1 MRYNTRGGYPGRG
14 YQERRKTRK
23 VLLIILVAILVA
35 AAVLVG
41 LMAYMAKAKAQQE
54 AVQQDTRLLGIA
66 CMEQGDYREALEQ
79 FAAAYG
85 EKEEKLSNFQIDINL
100 YMAECHQKLEEYD
113 TAMSLYDEILAQ
125 EDNAGAYFQ
134 RGTLRLAM
142 GKELAA
148 IEDYNKAAEME
159 DEEFDL
165 YFAMYDILTY
175 YGKEDAAFDLLSRAL
190 EIKAK
195 DTEASYKH
203 GQIYYIL
210 GQMDEAIKVLSKI
223 VEDEVEAEYL
233 LFLSYDSKGDE
244 EKALGH
250 MESFLERSQNG
261 TSTQLYEIGCRML
274 ELKRYED
281 AEALFEQALGLD
293 KVPNQ
298 QEIMKK
304 LVITHE
310 QTMDFAAALEVMEEY
325 VELYPEDEEAYK
337 EYLFL
342 QTRVNT
348 AE

>member
-14 YQERRKTRK
+14 YQERRKTRR
-23 VLLIILVAILVA
+23 VLLLIFVAIIVA

-41 LMAYMAKAKAQQE
+41 LMAFMAKAKAQQE
-54 AVQQDTRLLGIA
+54 ATQKEARLLGIA
-66 CMEQGDYREALEQ
+66 NMEQGDYREALEQ
-79 FAAAYG
+79 FTAAYG

-113 TAMSLYDEILAQ
+113 KAMSLYDEILAQ

-134 RGTLRLAM
+134 RGTLSLAM

-159 DEEFDL
+159 DKDFDL

-175 YGKEDAAFDLLSRAL
+175 YGKEDAALDLLSRAL
-190 EIKAK
+190 DIKAK
-195 DTEASYKH
+195 DTASSYKH

-210 GQMDEAIKVLSKI
+210 GQMDEAIKVLNKI
-223 VEDEVEAEYL
+223 VDDEVEAEYL
-233 LFLSYDSKGDE
+233 LFLIYESKGDE
-244 EKALGH
+244 EKAFSH
-250 MESFLERSQNG
+250 MESFLERNQNG
-261 TSTQLYEIGCRML
+261 TSIQLYEIGCRML
-274 ELKRYED
+274 ELGRYED
-281 AEALFEQALGLD
+281 AVALFEQALGLD

-310 QTMDFAAALEVMEEY
+310 QTMDFEAAYAVMKDY
-325 VELYPEDEEAYK
+325 VELYPEDEEAYR